1 MNVQYN
7 PHYNV
12 DMKTIQIT
20 IDEKLLTRMDRVLKG
35 RPRLRSAFIR
45 ESIANQLRF
54 LRRGQLEALHR
65 EGYRKLP
72 VREGEFD
79 LPGNK
84 RAWGGA

>member
-1 MNVQYN
+1 MAGACSVPRWLTSTARGALRLNVQYN

-45 ESIANQLRF
+45 ESIANQLTF
-54 LRRGQLEALHR
+54 LRNAGRLRH
-65 EGYRKLP
+65 
-72 VREGEFD
+72 
-79 LPGNK
+79 
-84 RAWGGA
+84 